1 MVGLDL
7 WVDEAFH
14 GPSNAGSIHNNK
26 NALGRGPACSLPLRG
41 RHPYIAGTVDTD
53 RINNWIINED
63 DGSEIVTAT
72 TTSHSRDWHNLQRL
86 Q

>member
-7 WVDEAFH
+7 WIDEAFD
-14 GPSNAGSIHNNK
+14 GPSNASSIHNNK
-26 NALGRGPACSLPLRG
+26 NALDRGPACSLPLRG

-53 RINNWIINED
+53 EINWIINED

-72 TTSHSRDWHNLQRL
+72 TISHSRDWHNLQRL